1 MFQKNNIKM
10 VDRSNNPGLIGDR
23 PKVVLIN
30 PPSPWLIS
38 DREIPPGGL
47 LDLASFLRVNDVDV
61 TFCDL
66 AGFEDK
72 HWFIPD
78 ADIYGITCAT
88 PHYSLVIQIV
98 AKLKQRNPNCLVVV
112 GGFHPTT
119 EPERT
124 LRDTKADIAIKG
136 EGEQAMLDIVNG
148 KRDKIIVCPLVP
160 DINAIPLP
168 AWDMIDM
175 HDYVKMGTNSVMG
188 PTPNNKEGN
197 VLTARGCPF
206 DCGFCAQ
213 AAVTKRRMRYKSVA
227 RVVEEVKFL
236 NARYGC
242 DRIYFGDDTFI
253 VNEDRVVELCAALKV
268 LHQQGILY
276 DWHCLTRADRTNP
289 EIFKLMYEAGCR
301 QVTYGIETG
310 SQKILDIIEK
320 QTTVEENINAIKIA
334 KDAGLKVR
342 AQMIVGLPGET
353 SKTVEETAD
362 FIKKAPADSF
372 GMHIFVPLP
381 GCQIWH
387 DPERYDFTIDKDSTF
402 EYYHTIGKRKEEDAA
417 FLHKNP
423 QEIVAWKNYLI
434 EVIGNR
440 NIIKFAENRVKE
452 KVIGSDQAVKSAKSF
467 T

>member
-1 MFQKNNIKM
+1 M
-10 VDRSNNPGLIGDR
+10 PH
-23 PKVVLIN
+23 PKVILIN

-47 LDLASFLRVNDVDV
+47 LDIAAFLRANGVNP

-66 AGFEDK
+66 AGLEEK
-72 HWFIPD
+72 HWFVPD
-78 ADIYGITCAT
+78 GDIYGITCAT
-88 PHYSLVIQIV
+88 PHYSLVIKIV
-98 AKLKQRNPNCLVVV
+98 QKLKQRQPHCLVVL

-136 EGEQAMLDIVNG
+136 EGEQALLDIIRG
-148 KRDKIIVCPLVP
+148 KRDRIVTCPLVE
-160 DINAIPLP
+160 DINMIPIP

-175 HDYVKMGTNSVMG
+175 YDYIKLGTNSVMG

-213 AAVTKRRMRYKSVA
+213 AAVTKRRMRYKTAA

-236 NARYGC
+236 NSRYGC

-253 VNEDRVVELCAALKV
+253 VDENRVKELCTALKKI
-268 LHQQGILY
+268 HQQGILH

-320 QTTVEENINAIKIA
+320 QTTVEENINAIRIA
-334 KDAGLKVR
+334 REAGLRVR

-353 SKTVEETAD
+353 QQTVEETAQ
-362 FIKKAPADSF
+362 FIRAAPANSF

-387 DPERYDFTIDKDSTF
+387 DPERYDFPISKDTLF
-402 EYYHTIGKRKEEDAA
+402 EYYHTIGRREEEDAA
-417 FLHKNP
+417 YLHKNP
-423 QEIVAWKNYLI
+423 QQIIAWKNYLVG
-434 EVIGNR
+434 VIGKR
-440 NIIKFAENRVKE
+440 NIVQFAEVRVDQE
-452 KVIGSDQAVKSAKSF
+452 KLKDIQAASSSLTA
-467 T
+467 

>member
-1 MFQKNNIKM
+1 M
-10 VDRSNNPGLIGDR
+10 VNRTHDPGRIGDR

-47 LDLASFLRVNDVDV
+47 LDLAAFMRANYVDV
-61 TFCDL
+61 SFCDL
-66 AGFEDK
+66 AGMEEK
-72 HWFIPD
+72 QWYIPD

-88 PHYSLVIQIV
+88 PHYSLVIKIV
-98 AKLKQRNPNCLVVV
+98 TKLKQRNPKCLVVV

-124 LRDTKADIAIKG
+124 LRDTGADIAIKG
-136 EGEQAMLDIVNG
+136 EGEQALLDIVNG
-148 KRDKIIVCPLVP
+148 KRERIVTCPLVP

-175 HDYVKMGTNSVMG
+175 YDYIKMGTNSVMG

-213 AAVTKRRMRYKSVA
+213 AAVTKRKMRYKSVE

-236 NARYGC
+236 NSRYGC

-253 VNEDRVVELCAALKV
+253 VDEQRVIKLCEALKKI
-268 LHQQGILY
+268 HQEGILH

-289 EIFKLMYEAGCR
+289 EIFKKMYEAGCR

-320 QTTVEENINAIKIA
+320 QTTVEENMNAIVIA
-334 KDAGLKVR
+334 RNAGLKVR

-353 SKTVEETAD
+353 QETVEETAK
-362 FIKKAPADSF
+362 FIRNVPATSF
-372 GMHIFVPLP
+372 GLHIFVPLP
-381 GCQIWH
+381 GCQIWN
-387 DPERYDFTIDKDSTF
+387 DPERFNFPINKDTMF
-402 EYYHTIGKRKEEDAA
+402 EYYHTIGRREEEDAA
-417 FLHKNP
+417 YLHQNP
-423 QEIVAWKNYLI
+423 QQIIAWKNYLR

-440 NIIKFAENRVKE
+440 NIVKFAENRVAEE
-452 KVIGSDQAVKSAKSF
+452 KLEVAQTVKTSKSF
-467 T
+467 TV

>member
-1 MFQKNNIKM
+1 MINIM
-10 VDRSNNPGLIGDR
+10 NH
-23 PKVVLIN
+23 PKVILIN

-47 LDLASFLRVNDVDV
+47 LDIAAFLRANNVDI

-66 AGFEDK
+66 AGLEEK

-78 ADIYGITCAT
+78 GDIYGITCAT
-88 PHYSLVIQIV
+88 PHYSLVIKIV
-98 AKLKQRNPNCLVVV
+98 QKLKQRQPNCLVVL

-136 EGEQAMLDIVNG
+136 EGEQAMLDIVRG
-148 KRDKIIVCPLVP
+148 KRERIVVCPLV
-160 DINAIPLP
+160 DDVNKIPIP

-175 HDYVKMGTNSVMG
+175 WDYTKMGTNSVIG
-188 PTPNNKEGN
+188 QTPNNREGN
-197 VLTARGCPF
+197 ILTARGCPF

-227 RVVEEVKFL
+227 RVVQEVKFL
-236 NARYGC
+236 NSRYGC

-253 VNEDRVVELCAALKV
+253 VDENRVRELCAALKE

-276 DWHCLTRADRTNP
+276 DWHCLTRADRTDP
-289 EIFKLMYEAGCR
+289 ELFKIMYEAGCR

-320 QTTVEENINAIKIA
+320 QTTVAENTNAIKIA
-334 KDAGLKVR
+334 REAGLRVR

-353 SKTVEETAD
+353 QETVEETAE
-362 FIKKAPADSF
+362 FIRNAPANSF

-387 DPERYDFTIDKDSTF
+387 DPDRYDFPIDKDSTF

-417 FLHKNP
+417 YLHKNP
-423 QEIVAWKNYLI
+423 EQIIAWKNYLT

-440 NIIKFAENRVKE
+440 NIVKFAEVRV
-452 KVIGSDQAVKSAKSF
+452 SDQKVEEAIAAAEK
-467 T
+467 